1 MSEQTTKKILATVVD
16 VAWVSDDKFWK
27 VTLVAEKGV
36 CYERC
41 FYTTYPPSLNDEL
54 EITI

>member
-1 MSEQTTKKILATVVD
+1 MSDESITKILATVVD
-16 VAWVSDDKFWK
+16 VVWVGDDKFWK

-41 FYTTYPPSLNDEL
+41 FYTPHPPSLNDEM